1 MAVRLEN
8 RIPPPI
14 VGACTAALMLGVAW
28 ALPGLGF
35 ELPYRVPIAVAVGAL
50 GVLIDLAGLAQF
62 LRARTTI
69 NPLRPRNASAL
80 VTGGIYR
87 WTRNPMY
94 LGMATLLLAWGAWL
108 ANAGAL
114 AVISLFVAYLNR
126 FQIAPEERALA
137 ERFGDGFAAYRARV
151 RRWL

>member
-1 MAVRLEN
+1 
-8 RIPPPI
+8 
-14 VGACTAALMLGVAW
+14 MLGVAW
-28 ALPGLGF
+28 ALASLGF
-35 ELPYRVPIAVAVGAL
+35 ELPYRAPLAVAIGAVGI
-50 GVLIDLAGLAQF
+50 LIDLAGLFQF

-69 NPLRPRNASAL
+69 NPLTPKNASAL

-94 LGMATLLLAWGAWL
+94 LGMATLLLAWGVWL

-126 FQIAPEERALA
+126 FQIAPEERAL
-137 ERFGDGFAAYRARV
+137 EDRFGDEFAAYRARA